1 MPACS
6 STTSCRASPNSPKG
20 SPSSGGIFEDAG
32 IEAQLADIDRQMEMP
47 GFWDKPAQSAELLQ
61 KRRQIERRVDTLK
74 RLRADADEIGA
85 WRELLAGGSEV
96 DPDALAFADRLG
108 AQLDKLELEIKLA
121 GPDDDKNALLSI
133 NAGAGGTESQDWAE
147 MLLRMYV
154 RWAEKRGYQVE
165 LLDRQDG
172 EEAGLKSATLAV
184 RGPWAYGYLHGE
196 AGVHRLVR
204 ISPFDAA
211 ARRHT
216 SFASADVVPEVDD
229 SIEIVIEDKDLK
241 VDVFRAS
248 GAGGQHVNRTESAVR
263 MTHLPTGIQAQCQ
276 NERSQH
282 KNRAAALKILKA
294 RLYDHEMKKRREEQA
309 QREGQKMDIGWGSQ
323 IRSYV
328 LQPYRLV
335 KDHRTGE
342 QVGDADAVLDGA
354 IDPFLEAWL
363 KGKIAA
369 PGAEAELP

>member
-1 MPACS
+1 MQPA
-6 STTSCRASPNSPKG
+6 
-20 SPSSGGIFEDAG
+20 AG
-32 IEAQLADIDRQMEMP
+32 
-47 GFWDKPAQSAELLQ
+47 WSAAV
-61 KRRQIERRVDTLK
+61 R
-74 RLRADADEIGA
+74 
-85 WRELLAGGSEV
+85 WH
-96 DPDALAFADRLG
+96 LAFRG
-108 AQLDKLELEIKLA
+108 ER
-121 GPDDDKNALLSI
+121 
-133 NAGAGGTESQDWAE
+133 GG
-147 MLLRMYV
+147 
-154 RWAEKRGYQVE
+154 
-165 LLDRQDG
+165 LDRQDG
-172 EEAGLKSATLAV
+172 EEAGIKSATFAV
-184 RGPWAYGYLHGE
+184 RGAWAYGFLHGE
-196 AGVHRLVR
+196 VGVHRLVR
-204 ISPFDAA
+204 ISPFDSA

-216 SFASADVVPEVDD
+216 SFASVDVVPEVDD

-263 MTHLPTGIQAQCQ
+263 MTHLPTGIQAQCK

-309 QREGQKMDIGWGSQ
+309 KREGLKMDIGWGSQ

-342 QVGDADAVLDGA
+342 QVGDADSVLDGA

-363 KGKIAA
+363 KGKIAS
-369 PGAEAELP
+369 PGADAELP